1 MIINGLKP
9 YQAVEVGDKY
19 LVALHSY
26 ANYEV
31 GGETIVGHQVM
42 VSDIKSVVHVKKTP
56 PKVEY
61 FTDLEGNRFEPSEVY
76 KYLHGEIDDY
86 DSPEEQIEFL
96 RKQSWAY
103 KLEEHKS
110 EEKVERVPVE
120 FEVVGS
126 LEDTGSSFIE
136 TALSYGSINFSRTG
150 GLYKVHRGRVA
161 KDELLRLADKYSSA
175 TLDIPSHGHL
185 EFAKVSGSYVFTST
199 KNACIKNSDACVVT
213 DRLADA
219 KAIEEET
226 RQMIR
231 KIALPFF
238 NPKKVSDIDT
248 KEVIAEL
255 KSLQKMLGGL
265 KLKVS
270 SSTSTGALSRKVEK
284 IENMLLEAKEVE

>member
-9 YQAVEVGDKY
+9 HQAVEAGDKY
-19 LVALHSY
+19 LVALNSY
-26 ANYEV
+26 ATYEV
-31 GGETIVGHQVM
+31 EGETVVGHQVL
-42 VSDIKSVVHVKKTP
+42 VSDIKSVLHVKKTP
-56 PKVEY
+56 AKVEY
-61 FTDLEGNRFEPSEVY
+61 FTDSDGNRFEPSEVY
-76 KYLHGEIDDY
+76 KYLHGEIDDFG
-86 DSPEEQIEFL
+86 SPEEQIEFL
-96 RKQSWAY
+96 QKQSWAY

-136 TALSYGSINFSRTG
+136 TSLSYGSTKFARTG
-150 GLYKVHRGRVA
+150 GLYKVYKGRVA
-161 KDELLRLADKYSSA
+161 KDEILRLADKYSSA

-185 EFAKVSGSYVFTST
+185 EFAKVSGSYVFTSM
-199 KNACIKNSDACVVT
+199 KNACVKNADACVVT
-213 DRLADA
+213 DRLSDA
-219 KAIEEET
+219 KAVEEET

-231 KIALPFF
+231 KIALSFF

-270 SSTSTGALSRKVEK
+270 SSTSEVALSRQVEK
-284 IENMLLEAKEVE
+284 IESMLLEAKEVE